1 MGKIITY
8 IIYFLIIVAAYVL
21 IRSAYTGDINSSTT
35 IGEAATE
42 VKEGSI
48 QTIKN
53 LGNDASSAINTLT
66 NEANQ

>member
-21 IRSAYTGDINSSTT
+21 IRSAYTGNINDNTT

-48 QTIKN
+48 KTIKN
-53 LGNDASSAINTLT
+53 LGNDASSAINKLK
-66 NEANQ
+66 NEVTQ

>member
-66 NEANQ
+66 NETNQ